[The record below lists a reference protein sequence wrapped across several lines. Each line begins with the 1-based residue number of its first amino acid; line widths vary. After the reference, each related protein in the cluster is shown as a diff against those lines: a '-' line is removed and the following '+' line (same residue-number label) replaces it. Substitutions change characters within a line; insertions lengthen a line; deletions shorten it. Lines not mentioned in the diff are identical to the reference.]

1 MGFGLHRQGD
11 RDLVQVSELMVCESG
26 VRAFRE
32 AIFALATFVAPPL
45 AVLVPFGMA
54 VYLPIFGLIAAG
66 MLWRECGFAR
76 IPLVPLFFTGF
87 LCLWGAVTL
96 VWAPE
101 PGHAAATLARIAG
114 LAVAGVLGLGF
125 AGQSGDC
132 ARSRLVA
139 WAAAAGLAVGAALIA
154 GDLIAG
160 NVVSG
165 LLSMAKGGQ
174 PIPVEYKSQLSR
186 GATALSLLLW
196 PFSLIAW
203 RGRNPLLAAVC
214 LAAMVVLAT
223 SDSLAARLSLVLGLA
238 VFGLVL
244 ASPRWG
250 LLVLRLVVVG
260 GVGVLPM
267 VARALPEPPQS
278 FSTLPWLPYSTHH
291 RLIIWHYTGQRIA
304 EHPWR
309 GWGMEAARADPG
321 GAEML
326 TIQDVDETGRVRRE
340 LVGARLPLH
349 PHNAVLQWWMEL
361 GLAGAL
367 LLAGFLWWL
376 IRRVE
381 RSLVMDR
388 LGRATGAGALTAAL
402 AISLVSYGAWQS
414 WWLGVLWLVAAFS
427 IMAGRAPTKDS
438 A

>member
-11 RDLVQVSELMVCESG
+11 RDLVQVSELMVRESG
-26 VRAFRE
+26 LRAFRE

-66 MLWRECGFAR
+66 MLWREYGFAR

-125 AGQSGDC
+125 AGQGSSSC
-132 ARSRLVA
+132 SRLVA
-139 WAAAAGLAVGAALIA
+139 WAAAAGLAVAAVLIA
-154 GDLIAG
+154 GDLMTSNTI
-160 NVVSG
+160 SS
-165 LLSMAKGGQ
+165 LLSLAKGGQ
-174 PIPVEYKSQLSR
+174 AIPEGYKSQLSR
-186 GATALSLLLW
+186 GATSLALLLW

-203 RGRNPLLAAVC
+203 RGRNILLATVC
-214 LAAMVVLAT
+214 LVTLVILAT
-223 SDSLAARLSLVLGLA
+223 GDSLAARLALALGLT
-238 VFGLVL
+238 VFVLVL

-250 LLVLRLVVVG
+250 LLVLRLAVVG
-260 GVGVLPM
+260 GVGILPM
-267 VARALPEPPQS
+267 AARALPEPPQS
-278 FSTLPWLPYSTHH
+278 FSSLPWLPYSTHH
-291 RLIIWHYTGQRIA
+291 RLVIWHYAGQRIA

-321 GAEML
+321 GNAIL
-326 TIQDVDETGRVRRE
+326 TIQDVDETGWVRHE

-349 PHNAVLQWWMEL
+349 PHNAVLQWWLEL
-361 GLAGAL
+361 GLVGAL
-367 LLAGFLWWL
+367 LLVGFLWWL
-376 IRRVE
+376 IGRIE
-381 RSLVMDR
+381 RSSVLDR

-414 WWLGVLWLVAAFS
+414 WWLGVLWLAAAFCL
-427 IMAGRAPTKDS
+427 MAGRAPTKDS